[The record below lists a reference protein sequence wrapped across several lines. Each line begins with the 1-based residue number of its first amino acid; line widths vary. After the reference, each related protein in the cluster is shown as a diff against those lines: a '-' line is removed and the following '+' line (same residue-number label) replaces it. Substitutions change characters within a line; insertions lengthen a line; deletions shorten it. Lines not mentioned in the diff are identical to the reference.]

1 MSRRM
6 TIEHRDALIYMLSEA
21 AELEHGIMCQYLFA
35 AFSLK
40 TSTEEGVDERQ
51 LRSIDKWKQ
60 IVLDVATEEMLH
72 LALAN
77 NLLSAIGAAPRVGRP
92 NLPHAGRYYP
102 PGVQLALVPFSE
114 RALRHFL
121 YLERPE
127 GINLQDAEGF
137 EALRE
142 AEPLMSERSIVP
154 RPQHFATVGEL
165 YRAIEDGFDNLVAY
179 HGERWLFIGPR
190 RAQASAENFWW
201 PELIPVTDLESAKK
215 AIATIV
221 EQGEGARG
229 HWRDAHYGRFL
240 EVLGEYLTLR
250 RALPTFEPARSVLA
264 ACVRQPVD
272 AEAVPLVSD
281 PLTAR
286 VLDAFNVAYEVIL
299 YALGRFFGHGHETEK
314 QHQTLADVSVGLMA
328 GVLKP
333 LGELVTTLPVGPEY
347 PGMTAGPSFEV
358 FYRSGYLL
366 PHTEAAWVLLHERLL
381 ELYGFVMATLTQ
393 TGAPQSLAVVG
404 DALLELSQKLA
415 SEMEGLGQRRIRVPP
430 SWGLGAVRQEGTT
443 VDRAQPA
450 SQDSPGGSAIDSV
463 AQPETGNGFV
473 TLGRADDV
481 PEGRMRMFEVGGQR
495 IGVAKAQG
503 NLYAFGDVCTH
514 RRCPLHRGRLVGTTV
529 TCPCHGSQFDVRTGK
544 VVRGPAT
551 EAEPVFET
559 SIEDGDL
566 KVKV

>member
-40 TSTEEGVDERQ
+40 TSTDEGVDERQ
-51 LRSIDKWKQ
+51 LRAIDKWRK
-60 IVLDVATEEMLH
+60 IVLGVATEEMLH

-165 YRAIEDGFDNLVAY
+165 YRAIEEGFTNLVEY
-179 HGERWLFIGPR
+179 HGEKWLFIGPR
-190 RAQASAENFWW
+190 RAQATAENFWW
-201 PELIPVTDLESAKK
+201 PELIPVTNLGSAKK

-250 RALPTFEPARSVLA
+250 REKPTFEPVRPVLA
-264 ACVRQPVD
+264 ACVREPVD
-272 AEAVPLVSD
+272 SEPVPLVSD

-286 VLDAFNVAYEVIL
+286 VLDAFNVAYEVLL

-314 QHQTLADVSVGLMA
+314 QHQTLADVSVGLMV
-328 GVLKP
+328 GVVKP
-333 LGELVTTLPVGPEY
+333 LGEMVTTLPVGAEY
-347 PGMTAGPSFEV
+347 PGMTTGPSFEV

-366 PHTEAAWVLLHERLL
+366 PHTEAAWVLLHERVL
-381 ELYGFVMATLTQ
+381 ELYGFLMATLTQ
-393 TGAPQSLAVVG
+393 AGAPQSLAVVG

-415 SEMEGLGQRRIRVPP
+415 FEMDGLGERRIRVPP
-430 SWGLGAVRQEGTT
+430 SWGLGAVQPEGTT
-443 VDRAQPA
+443 VDRAQPS
-450 SQDSPGGSAIDSV
+450 SQDSSAGSPTDRV
-463 AQPETGNGFV
+463 PQPETGANFV
-473 TLGRADDV
+473 TVGRSDDV
-481 PEGRMRMFEVGGQR
+481 PEGEMRMFEVGAR
-495 IGVAKAQG
+495 RVAVANVG
-503 NLYAFGDVCTH
+503 GSLFAFGDVCKH
-514 RRCPLHRGRLVGTTV
+514 RGCPLHQGRLEGTTV
-529 TCPCHGSQFDVRTGK
+529 TCPCHGSRFDVTTGE
-544 VVRGPAT
+544 VLSGPAR
-551 EAEPVFET
+551 EPEPVFET

-566 KVKV
+566 SIRI